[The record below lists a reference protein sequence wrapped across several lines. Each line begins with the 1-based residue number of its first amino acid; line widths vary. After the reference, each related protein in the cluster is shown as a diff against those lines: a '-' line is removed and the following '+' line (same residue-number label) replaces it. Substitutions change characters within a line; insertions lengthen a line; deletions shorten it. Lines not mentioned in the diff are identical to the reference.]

1 MKNPSTKLHI
11 PLKISFCRGAKK
23 HRYKVNSQ
31 QNTQLIT
38 RHVHV
43 VTLKR
48 FAVLLFLPSCCVNSL
63 LTKCYKILYMLMIII
78 SEYRSSLDLLC
89 VWCKFNVALLFK
101 LIQPLKLSKLFV
113 PPLSMNHYHFFLAS
127 YLLFSSAHL
136 HSVDEPS
143 YLCAGDICV
152 YTSILISFHL

>member
-1 MKNPSTKLHI
+1 MLIWRLHLCFIVSELTLVTGQQRKDDSKHWVISVTIILFENPSAKLHI
-11 PLKISFCRGAKK
+11 PLKISFFRGAKK
-23 HRYKVNSQ
+23 DRYKVNSQ

-43 VTLKR
+43 VTLKH
-48 FAVLLFLPSCCVNSL
+48 FAVLLFLPPFCVNSL

-101 LIQPLKLSKLFV
+101 LLETQKTF
-113 PPLSMNHYHFFLAS
+113 
-127 YLLFSSAHL
+127 
-136 HSVDEPS
+136 
-143 YLCAGDICV
+143 
-152 YTSILISFHL
+152 